1 MLSPVLLLFWLVQ
14 DRLTSFPGVVMV
26 QSIIVL
32 SDCVIIVYVR
42 FVGVVSSSVSQ
53 LYWSRFISLVQV
65 SSSVHVWFGSR
76 VSSHH
81 GMSFTGSVVMFM
93 NIDIIAPSASC
104 AVMFSMLSPVL
115 FCCSFVQ
122 WSSAVLMLQFVPVA
136 LLSPNTVS
144 MP

>member
-1 MLSPVLLLFWLVQ
+1 MFVLLVVIVILLGVLSVFSMVKSRKKEDAFSTGDSGSFRSSVNEYVLLL
-14 DRLTSFPGVVMV
+14 
-26 QSIIVL
+26 IA
-32 SDCVIIVYVR
+32 
-42 FVGVVSSSVSQ
+42 
-53 LYWSRFISLVQV
+53 
-65 SSSVHVWFGSR
+65 
-76 VSSHH
+76 SHQ
-81 GMSFTGSVVMFM
+81 GLSFTGSVEIFM